1 MALISYFQTCSQS
14 SWTFFTIFQYYLNYY
29 KRFFKNKIRRKKTK
43 KYMPHSKN
51 TLFYIYEKQKKR
63 VFWQTEWKKN
73 VITKTF
79 LESCKAFF
87 RNKCIVKEQVKLVE
101 NIKIILNDS
110 DITHTPKYFIAN
122 TVTNFEILEHNDN
135 SSSY

>member
-1 MALISYFQTCSQS
+1 M
-14 SWTFFTIFQYYLNYY
+14 
-29 KRFFKNKIRRKKTK
+29 KNKKKEYFGK
-43 KYMPHSKN
+43 LN
-51 TLFYIYEKQKKR
+51 E
-63 VFWQTEWKKN
+63 KKN
-73 VITKTF
+73 VITKKF